1 MWKAINLQSSAG
13 PTVLHDL
20 LRDDNRNRGQ
30 AMPCLFIR
38 CPSSIWLLLAILIFV
53 SFETLLRITVSLVA
67 EPARLGGSSL
77 ASLIPHSPPCLSNGN
92 VQLCAKN
99 AIQPSSYQW
108 HYLSCPKSFMVW
120 IGQQMEMVMCWCLTC
135 NLECKTDT
143 ALSPARKVCDVISS
157 RYHDGRRE

>member
-1 MWKAINLQSSAG
+1 MTTETGGRQCNAS
-13 PTVLHDL
+13 L
-20 LRDDNRNRGQ
+20 LDVPRQFDCCWQ
-30 AMPCLFIR
+30 FLY
-38 CPSSIWLLLAILIFV
+38 L
-53 SFETLLRITVSLVA
+53 TLLRITVSLVA

-120 IGQQMEMVMCWCLTC
+120 IGQQMELVMCWCLTC